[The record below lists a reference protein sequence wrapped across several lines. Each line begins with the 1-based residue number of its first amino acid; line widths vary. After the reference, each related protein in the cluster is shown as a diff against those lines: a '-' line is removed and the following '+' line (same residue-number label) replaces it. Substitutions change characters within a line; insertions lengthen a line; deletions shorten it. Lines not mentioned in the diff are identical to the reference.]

1 MDDLERE
8 LALRLQA
15 VAGKLMCEQREEVL
29 KALVTTLSKAFGSN
43 PDEVAILLLSQDRQ
57 MLLFAYPPE
66 LAQGGSNAF
75 PVTSPSLA
83 GHVAGTGASLVINDM
98 RDVQRLAFYERVP
111 IMETAP
117 AGIQKLLA
125 VAVEGADGRPQGVVE
140 VSRRGNS
147 LAEVGPDFQIED
159 QELLERL
166 AATAAPAIARAF
178 GS

>member
-15 VAGKLMCEQREEVL
+15 VAGKMACEQREEVL
-29 KALVTTLSKAFGSN
+29 KALVTTLCKAFGLS

-66 LAQGGSNAF
+66 LARGGSNAF
-75 PVTSPSLA
+75 PVTFPSLA
-83 GHVAGTGASLVINDM
+83 GRVAETGASLLINDV

-111 IMETAP
+111 IMDTDP
-117 AGIQKLLA
+117 AGILKLLA
-125 VAVEGADGRPQGVVE
+125 VAVEGPDGRPQGVVE
-140 VSRRGNS
+140 VSRRGDK
-147 LAEVGPDFQIED
+147 LAEVGPDFQVDD
-159 QELLERL
+159 QKLLERL

-178 GS
+178 GA